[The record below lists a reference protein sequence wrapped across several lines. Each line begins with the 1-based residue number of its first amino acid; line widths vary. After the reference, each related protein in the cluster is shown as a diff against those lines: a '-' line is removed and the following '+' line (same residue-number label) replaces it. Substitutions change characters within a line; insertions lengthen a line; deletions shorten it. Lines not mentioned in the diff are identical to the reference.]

1 MKELKIFSD
10 GGSRGNPGPAAT
22 GVYITD
28 VQDNKV
34 VSFGNYL
41 GETTNNV
48 AEYTAIIEGLQKA
61 LELEATHVDCYADSK
76 LLVEQLNRNWK
87 VKDSKMQKLFVIAY
101 NLLQKFEKY
110 KITHIRRE
118 LNTLADAEVNIILDA
133 RI

>member
-1 MKELKIFSD
+1 MKKLNIYSD

-28 VQDNKV
+28 AQDNKI

-61 LELEATHVDCYADSK
+61 LELGATHVDCYADSK

-87 VKDSKMQKLFVIAY
+87 VKDIKMQKLFVIAY

-110 KITHIRRE
+110 TITHVRRE
-118 LNTLADAEVNIILDA
+118 LNKQADAEVNIVLDSKM
-133 RI
+133 